1 MLWFVVFVLS
11 IVSAGLSLTA
21 AMASKSDTFEHCA
34 MLFAKISILAFVVVI
49 AISGY
54 STVALFL

>member
-11 IVSAGLSLTA
+11 IISAGLLITA
-21 AMASKSDTFEHCA
+21 AMAYKSNTFEHCA
-34 MLFAKISILAFVVVI
+34 ISLAKISILAFVVII

>member
-1 MLWFVVFVLS
+1 MLWFVVF
-11 IVSAGLSLTA
+11 ILSLVSGGFLLIA
-21 AMASKSDTFEHCA
+21 AIAHESYEFEHCA
-34 MLFAKISILAFVVVI
+34 MLLAKVSILAFVAII

>member
-11 IVSAGLSLTA
+11 IVSASLLITA
-21 AMASKSDTFEHCA
+21 AMAYKNDTFEPFA
-34 MLFAKISILAFVVVI
+34 MPLAKISILAFVVII

-54 STVALFL
+54 STVTMFL

>member
-11 IVSAGLSLTA
+11 IVSAGLLITA
-21 AMASKSDTFEHCA
+21 AMAYKSDTFEHCA
-34 MLFAKISILAFVVVI
+34 MLLAKISILAFVVII